1 MSKKSSDFVK
11 HISNNIES
19 LTKAY
24 TLFVKELDSINNKFN
39 VKADAKEDHY
49 RFFTERLKRAI
60 DAFKDEMIASL
71 GDFYFQMDNNL
82 ISPHAISHIKSKI
95 DDLKKVHKT
104 IGKKVPDQ
112 ILKEKL
118 EHNYFFHANV
128 HKLTPKKIME
138 YFELNYMLHKKQS
151 KKKH

>member
-1 MSKKSSDFVK
+1 MPKKSSDFVK
-11 HISNNIES
+11 HISNNIQS

-24 TLFVKELDSINNKFN
+24 TIFVKELDSINNKFN

-60 DAFKDEMIASL
+60 DAFKDEMAASL

-82 ISPHAISHIKSKI
+82 ISPHAISQI
-95 DDLKKVHKT
+95 DDLKRVHKN

-118 EHNYFFHANV
+118 EHNYFFHTNV